1 MVTVNRNFL
10 ALPGNY
16 LFADIARK
24 VSDYQLAHPDVQL
37 IRMGIGDVTQP
48 IIPAVTK
55 AMHDAVAEMATE
67 SGFRGYR
74 SDNGYEF
81 LREAIAE
88 HDYQARG
95 IGIDIDEIF
104 ISDGAKSDTGNIQ
117 EIFGPDNVVAVCD
130 PVYPVYVDTNA
141 MAGRLGGYTDM
152 GWEKLITIPSTA
164 ENGFVAA
171 PPKEHADL
179 IYLCFP
185 NNPTGVAATKEQL
198 KEWVAYAQ
206 QNDAVILYDSAYEA
220 YIHSDVPH
228 SIYEIDGAKDC
239 AIEFRSF
246 SKTAGFTG
254 TRLGYTVV
262 PKQLNRDGANL
273 NELWTRR
280 QATKSNGV
288 AYVVQRGGEAVYSP
302 EGQQE
307 VKQVIEYY
315 MENARTIRDGLQK
328 FGLTVYGGVDAPYVW
343 IKTPNNQG
351 SWEFF
356 DRLLNEAN
364 VVSTPG
370 VGFGPSGEGYI
381 RLSAFGNHAETA
393 EGIKRIQKMLA
404 DS

>member
-16 LFADIARK
+16 LFADIAQK
-24 VSDYQLAHPDVQL
+24 VSDYQAAHPDAKL

-48 IIPAVTK
+48 IVPAVTK
-55 AMHDAVAEMATE
+55 AMHNAVAEMGTE
-67 SGFRGYR
+67 AGFRGYK

-81 LREAIAE
+81 LLKAIADN
-88 HDYQARG
+88 DYAKRG
-95 IGIDIDEIF
+95 VEIQPDEIF

-117 EIFGPDNVVAVCD
+117 EIFGLDNVVAVCD

-141 MAGRLGGYTDM
+141 MAGRLGGHN
-152 GWEKLITIPSTA
+152 GENWEKLITIPSTA
-164 ENGFVAA
+164 ENGFVAE
-171 PPKEHADL
+171 PPQQHADL

-198 KEWVAYAQ
+198 KKWVEYAQ
-206 QNDAVILYDSAYEA
+206 KNDAVILYDSAYEA

-228 SIYEIDGAKDC
+228 SIYEIEGAKDC

-262 PKQLNRDGANL
+262 PKQLKRDGVSL
-273 NELWTRR
+273 NELWARR

-288 AYVVQRGGEAVYSP
+288 AYVVQRGGEAVYTP
-302 EGQQE
+302 EGQEE
-307 VKQVIEYY
+307 VNQVIEYY
-315 MENARTIRDGLQK
+315 MENARTIRDGLQAA
-328 FGLTVYGGVDAPYVW
+328 GLTVYGGVDAPYVW
-343 IKTPNNQG
+343 VKTPNNLG

-356 DRLLNEAN
+356 DKLLNEAN
-364 VVSTPG
+364 VISTPG

-381 RLSAFGNHAETA
+381 RLSAFGNHTETA
-393 EGIKRIQKMLA
+393 EGVKRIQAML
-404 DS
+404 

>member
-1 MVTVNRNFL
+1 MVTVNQNFL

-16 LFADIARK
+16 LFADIAQK
-24 VSDYQLAHPDVQL
+24 VTDYQAAHPDAKL

-55 AMHDAVAEMATE
+55 AMHDAVTEMGTE
-67 SGFRGYR
+67 AGFHGYK

-81 LREAIAE
+81 LLQAIADN
-88 HDYQARG
+88 DYQARG
-95 IGIDIDEIF
+95 IDIGLDEIF
-104 ISDGAKSDTGNIQ
+104 VSDGAKSDTGNIQ
-117 EIFGPDNVVAVCD
+117 EIFGLDNVVAVCD

-141 MAGRLGGYTDM
+141 MAGRLGGYEGDK
-152 GWEKLITIPSTA
+152 WEKLITIPSTA
-164 ENGFVAA
+164 QNGFVAA

-198 KEWVAYAQ
+198 QSWVEYAK

-228 SIYEIDGAKDC
+228 SIYEIPGAKDC

-262 PKQLNRDGANL
+262 PKQLKRDGASL
-273 NELWTRR
+273 NELWARR

-302 EGQQE
+302 EGQKE

-315 MENARTIRDGLQK
+315 MENARTIRAGLEK
-328 FGLTVYGGVDAPYVW
+328 AGLTVYGGVDAPYVW

-356 DRLLNEAN
+356 DKLLTEAN

-393 EGIKRIQKMLA
+393 EGVRRIQAMLRA
-404 DS
+404 